1 MGCKEQLG
9 HNKMI
14 VQIVREEVR
23 HAFKKSYF
31 IFFFCFKA
39 LEQMFMTVN
48 WFFMPVLIHLKN
60 E

>member
-1 MGCKEQLG
+1 MHLK
-9 HNKMI
+9 N
-14 VQIVREEVR
+14 
-23 HAFKKSYF
+23 HALLFLF
-31 IFFFCFKA
+31 VCFKA